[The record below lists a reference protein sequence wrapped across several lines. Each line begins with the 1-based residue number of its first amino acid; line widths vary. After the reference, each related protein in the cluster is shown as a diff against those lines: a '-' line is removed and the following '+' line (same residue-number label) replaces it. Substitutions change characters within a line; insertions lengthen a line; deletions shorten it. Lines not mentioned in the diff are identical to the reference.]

1 VMKYLLLNQPDYSIA
16 FRNTFGDPANVK
28 V

>member
-1 VMKYLLLNQPDYSIA
+1 MKYLLLNQPDYSIA
-16 FRNTFGDPANVK
+16 FKNTFGDPANVK